1 MNRLDSF
8 LLSEDQRI
16 STWQISAQWVGA
28 RDISDHC
35 PTCLACL
42 VVDWGPKPFRFNNC
56 WLEHKDFNSFVE
68 ESCRNFNV
76 GGWKLCMLLRR
87 N

>member
-1 MNRLDSF
+1 MNRLDRF

-42 VVDWGPKPFRFNNC
+42 VVDWGPKPFRFNNYL
-56 WLEHKDFNSFVE
+56 LEHEDLIHLWRKVAEILMWEDGNYVCS
-68 ESCRNFNV
+68 
-76 GGWKLCMLLRR
+76 
-87 N
+87 